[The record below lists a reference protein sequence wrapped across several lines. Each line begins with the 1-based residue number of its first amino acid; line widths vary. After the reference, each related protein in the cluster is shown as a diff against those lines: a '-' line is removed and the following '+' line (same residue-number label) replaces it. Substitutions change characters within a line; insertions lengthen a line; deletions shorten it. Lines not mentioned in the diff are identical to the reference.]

1 MGEMKRIV
9 NSEEKLKFQAEMNCQ
24 EIEAMLE
31 AVSSGDVDIM
41 TSLITISNDIRILI
55 MIYLDSIQKS
65 QDLRKFK
72 QYITELSEELD
83 PLCKAME
90 ELMYKTTLTADDKEM
105 IDEISK
111 RLLKSLE
118 SIKSI

>member
-1 MGEMKRIV
+1 MREMRRIV
-9 NSEEKLKFQAEMNCQ
+9 NSEEQLKIQADTNCK

-41 TSLITISNDIRILI
+41 SALITISNDIRFYIE
-55 MIYLDSIQKS
+55 SIRKGQNLQK
-65 QDLRKFK
+65 FE
-72 QYITELSEELD
+72 QYIKELSEELD